1 MNPAPPGVPPS
12 WEQCPDLSRLSR
24 RLGTTWTHV
33 RLPAGGSLSDEDEQD
48 AGADRTLHQATGV
61 PLANSAESALGDI
74 LAASG
79 SLTAWSRSVTGI
91 SVGLRAGT
99 AYCGLLVVMAGGRC
113 RTEQGDMRPSI
124 HAVGAMIGRTESAV
138 WSISRMA

>member
-1 MNPAPPGVPPS
+1 
-12 WEQCPDLSRLSR
+12 
-24 RLGTTWTHV
+24 
-33 RLPAGGSLSDEDEQD
+33 LSDEDEQD

-113 RTEQGDMRPSI
+113 RTEQGDMRASI
-124 HAVGAMIGRTESAV
+124 RAVCAMIDRTESAGRV
-138 WSISRMA
+138 WVCFRRGFPDLKVTGA